1 MPINPFINNLGFNKY
16 GYSDRMRRMFGGEK
30 TFIDPYTSGYHFVY
44 FFPPDTIG
52 QEVGQ
57 FLTTVCQQVEIPG
70 YTVNAI
76 TYNGLN
82 NMKWNVPGTVELTG
96 QQFTCHFT
104 EMAGLPIT
112 QIMGRWVTIFRN
124 VLYGISDPSA
134 QNTYSQGA
142 YKGKA
147 VYATTLPDGLTVQFA
162 AVFTGVFPG
171 NIPLETIGQSNV
183 MTHEKVELSIPFHF
197 DQMLTGTAAEAYA
210 RTLVQ
215 ATRSAGISLSDNI
228 YAQETSSN

>member
-16 GYSDRMRRMFGGEK
+16 NYSDRMRRMFGGEK
-30 TFIDPYTSGYHFVY
+30 TFIDPYTTGYHFVY

-57 FLTTVCQQVEIPG
+57 FLTTVCQSVQIPG
-70 YTVNAI
+70 YNVNAI
-76 TYNGLN
+76 QYNGLN
-82 NMKWNVPGTVELTG
+82 NMKWQVPGTVELES
-96 QQFTCHFT
+96 QQFTCTFT

-162 AVFTGVFPG
+162 AVFTGVFP
-171 NIPLETIGQSNV
+171 
-183 MTHEKVELSIPFHF
+183 LSIPTDKFGSDVTNHDKVEHSISFSF
-197 DQMLTGTAAEAYA
+197 DQMLTGTAAESYA

-215 ATRSAGISLSDNI
+215 STRSAGITLSDNI

>member
-16 GYSDRMRRMFGGEK
+16 NYSDRMRRMFGGEK
-30 TFIDPYTSGYHFVY
+30 TFIDPYTTGYHFVY

-57 FLTTVCQQVEIPG
+57 FLTTVCQSVTIPN
-70 YTVNAI
+70 YTVQAI
-76 TYNGLN
+76 EYTGLN
-82 NMKWNVPGTVELTG
+82 GMKWEVPGLVALN
-96 QQFTCHFT
+96 QQTFDCTFT

-162 AVFTGVFPG
+162 AVFTGVFP
-171 NIPLETIGQSNV
+171 
-183 MTHEKVELSIPFHF
+183 LSIPTDKFGSDVTNHDKVEHSISFSF
-197 DQMLTGTAAEAYA
+197 DQMLTGTAAESYA

-215 ATRSAGISLSDNI
+215 STRSAGIALSDNI

>member
-1 MPINPFINNLGFNKY
+1 MPINPFINNLGFAKY
-16 GYSDRMRRMFGGEK
+16 PYQDQMRRMFGGEK
-30 TFIDPYTSGYHFVY
+30 TFIDPYTTGYHFVY

-52 QEVGQ
+52 REVGQ

-70 YTVNAI
+70 YRVDPI
-76 TYNGLN
+76 EYGGLN
-82 NMKWNVPGTVELTG
+82 NMKWRVPGLVQLSG
-96 QQFTCHFT
+96 QEFTCHFT

-134 QNTYSQGA
+134 NNTYSQGA

-162 AVFTGVFPG
+162 AVFTGVFPMTIPTDMVG
-171 NIPLETIGQSNV
+171 NSTV
-183 MTHEKVELSIPFHF
+183 TTHDKVEHTIQFSF
-197 DQMLTGTAAEAYA
+197 DQMLTGTAAESYA

-215 ATRSAGISLSDNI
+215 STRAAGISLSDNI